1 LWWRPQPPAYPP
13 GTSSSVKEYLEAN
26 YLNPELHL
34 PTAADAGRVWDLD
47 WFALARPPLEP
58 SAPRIMLA
66 PAWEPPF
73 RRGRGTSQSALESQV
88 WDPESVQMEMGE
100 VFGSGTE
107 GLAPRMPGPAKDFV
121 RGSINNRPFRPGGL
135 LDDNAEVAALDK
147 AFPEG
152 ARNGD
157 WVHELMTGGLA
168 QVAPPGFR
176 KGLELGQLK
185 VCRLLNFCL
194 FCLVTVRIVVDVPN
208 FHCGCWYVSCRSI
221 KATGSVSGM
230 ENL

>member
-1 LWWRPQPPAYPP
+1 M
-13 GTSSSVKEYLEAN
+13 KEYLEAN

-34 PTAADAGRVWDLD
+34 PTVADGGRVWDLD
-47 WFALARPPLEP
+47 WFAMARPPLEP
-58 SAPRIMLA
+58 SAPRTMLV

-73 RRGRGTSQSALESQV
+73 RRGRGTSQSASESQV

-100 VFGSGTE
+100 VFGSGT
-107 GLAPRMPGPAKDFV
+107 GGIAPRRPGPAKDFV

-135 LDDNAEVAALDK
+135 LDDDAEAAALEK

-157 WVHELMTGGLA
+157 WVHELMTGGPA

-185 VCRLLNFCL
+185 VCPNFYLSCH
-194 FCLVTVRIVVDVPN
+194 VTVRIVGQTVNV
-208 FHCGCWYVSCRSI
+208 CWYF
-221 KATGSVSGM
+221 
-230 ENL
+230 L